1 MPRLS
6 LAVFREISSLPKYAC
21 NTDKRGCWPLSPL
34 PEKTGQDMNI
44 RPINTSIALALATAF
59 ALPSASMAVEL
70 TVGKGADKVTAIEFT
85 PTPAPAGAAEM
96 ATAYTRSSAI
106 VSYASGLRK
115 VFPLSYHTLF
125 RSGQRIGSGEA
136 GLVVDVNGRPID
148 ASVGDGQGNHARGP
162 FHAYAPDAN
171 SLIRIREGKLEKLYL
186 VTQYEYHTEA
196 PLASGMGTM
205 ELYAQLP
212 ASMSLATLNQDHK
225 SGKLKATQ
233 LSNIDMKS
241 IGGLWIPCAASLTPW
256 NTHLAGEEYEPNAR
270 QFEHEP
276 LESMNLYL
284 GTPGKVAADGGAT
297 PYRYGHLVEVKVG
310 AGGTADVT
318 KRYAMGRLATELADI
333 MPDERTAYMG
343 DDGRDTM
350 LFMFVADKARD
361 LSAGTL
367 YAAKWEQRSADN
379 GGSAGLKWLR
389 LGHAT
394 EAKIKALVDRGIKFS
409 DIFEVAAAAEVKA
422 APEKYTEF
430 KPVFVYEGQGGKRAP
445 GSGAKQEVTWL
456 KLRPG
461 METAAAFLE
470 SRRYG
475 AMLGATS
482 EFTKMEGVTHN
493 PDDRKLYIAMSYI
506 EAAMLDGQNGDRPN
520 DHIKLKGD
528 AKDLVCGGIYQA
540 HLSGAQKD
548 QAGDP
553 IRSEWVATTMDALLL
568 GARKPFGQPQGAYDK
583 CDTERIANPD
593 NIKYSPEMRTLFIG
607 EDSGNHLNNFLW
619 ALSLDSGQ
627 LTRLLSA
634 PAGGEHTGLQVVP
647 ALGGHGYIMG
657 NIQHPGAANDLKQY
671 PDAIRV
677 ELRKRIDQR
686 GGIGYLGG
694 LPAINPPRR

>member
-1 MPRLS
+1 MSHP
-6 LAVFREISSLPKYAC
+6 
-21 NTDKRGCWPLSPL
+21 
-34 PEKTGQDMNI
+34 
-44 RPINTSIALALATAF
+44 SIAVAVAISVSLSTSLDTLAADRATRKI
-59 ALPSASMAVEL
+59 SD
-70 TVGKGADKVTAIEFT
+70 TVTSIEFT
-85 PTPAPAGAAEM
+85 PTPAPASAAEM

-106 VSYASGLRK
+106 VTYAGGARK

-125 RSGQRIGSGEA
+125 RSGERIGPGEA
-136 GLVVDVNGRPID
+136 GLVVDAQGRPIA
-148 ASVGDGQGNHARGP
+148 ASVADDKGEQARGP
-162 FHAYAPDAN
+162 FHAYAPDGN
-171 SLIRIREGKLEKLYL
+171 SLIRVREGKLEKLFL
-186 VTQYEYHTEA
+186 VTHYEYHTDA
-196 PLASGMGTM
+196 PLASGKGMM

-212 ASMSLATLNQDHK
+212 ASMSLATIDQKRGL
-225 SGKLKATQ
+225 LKATQ
-233 LSNIDMKS
+233 LANIDMS
-241 IGGLWIPCAASLTPW
+241 GVGGLWIPCAASLTPW
-256 NTHLAGEEYEPNAR
+256 NTHLGGEEYEPNAR

-284 GTPGKVAADGGAT
+284 GTPGKLAGEGGAN
-297 PYRYGHLVEVKVG
+297 PYRYGHLVEVSVAASGK
-310 AGGTADVT
+310 ASVT
-318 KRYAMGRLATELADI
+318 KRYAMGRLAGELAEV
-333 MPDERTAYMG
+333 MPDQRTAYMG

-350 LFMFVADKARD
+350 LFMFVADQPRD

-367 YAAKWEQRSADN
+367 YAARWVQRSADN
-379 GGSAGLKWLR
+379 GGSAHLDWIR

-394 EAKIKALVDRGIKFS
+394 EAAVKALVDRGIRFS
-409 DIFEVAAAAEVKA
+409 DIFEVATAAEVKA
-422 APEKYTEF
+422 TPEKYAEF

-456 KLRPG
+456 KLKPG

-493 PDDRKLYIAMSYI
+493 PGDRKLYIAMSYI
-506 EAAMLDGQNGDRPN
+506 EAGMLDGQNGGRPN
-520 DHIKLKGD
+520 DHIRLKGD
-528 AKDLVCGGIYQA
+528 ARDLVCGGIYQA
-540 HLSGAQKD
+540 QLSGAQKD
-548 QAGDP
+548 HAGEA
-553 IRSEWVATTMDALLL
+553 IRSEWVATAMDALLL
-568 GARKPFGQPQGAYDK
+568 GARKPFGQLQGAYDK
-583 CDTERIANPD
+583 CDTERVANPD

-647 ALGGHGYIMG
+647 SLGGHGYIMG

-686 GGIGYLGG
+686 GSIGYLGG
-694 LPAINPPRR
+694 LPAIEPPRR

>member
-1 MPRLS
+1 MR
-6 LAVFREISSLPKYAC
+6 
-21 NTDKRGCWPLSPL
+21 
-34 PEKTGQDMNI
+34 I
-44 RPINTSIALALATAF
+44 RPITLAIALAFSAT
-59 ALPSASMAVEL
+59 L
-70 TVGKGADKVTAIEFT
+70 TAAAAAADKVTAIEFT
-85 PTPAPAGAAEM
+85 PTPAPTTQADMAA
-96 ATAYTRSSAI
+96 THTRSSAI
-106 VSYASGLRK
+106 VSYASGARK
-115 VFPLSYHTLF
+115 VFPLRYQTLF
-125 RSGQRIGSGEA
+125 HSGDRVGTGEA
-136 GLVVDVNGRPID
+136 GRVVDLHGKPIG
-148 ASVGDGQGNHARGP
+148 ASVPDDKGAHAKGP

-171 SLIRIREGKLEKLYL
+171 SLIRVKAGKLEKLFL

-196 PLASGMGTM
+196 PLASGKGTM

-212 ASMSLATLNQDHK
+212 ASMSLARLTQDPK
-225 SGKLKATQ
+225 NGKLKAIQ
-233 LSNIDMKS
+233 LDNVDMKS

-256 NTHLAGEEYEPNAR
+256 NTHLGGEEYEPNAR

-284 GTPGKVAADGGAT
+284 GTPGKMSHEGGAN
-297 PYRYGHLVEVKVG
+297 PYRYGHLVEVAVG
-310 AGGTADVT
+310 AGGTADVA
-318 KRYAMGRLATELADI
+318 KRYAMGRLAAELAEV
-333 MPDERTAYMG
+333 MPDQRTAYMG

-367 YAAKWEQRSADN
+367 YAAKWEQRSADS
-379 GGSAGLKWLR
+379 GGSASLKWLR
-389 LGHAT
+389 LGHAA
-394 EAKIKALVDRGIKFS
+394 ESDIKALVDRGIKFS
-409 DIFEVAAAAEVKA
+409 DIFEIAAAAEVKA
-422 APEKYTEF
+422 APEKHAEF
-430 KPVFVYEGQGGKRAP
+430 KPVYVYEGQGGKRAP
-445 GSGAKQEVTWL
+445 GSGAKQEATWL

-482 EFTKMEGVTHN
+482 EFTKMEGVSHN

-506 EAAMLDGQNGDRPN
+506 EAGMLDGQNGERPN
-520 DHIKLKGD
+520 DHIKLKGE
-528 AKDLVCGGIYQA
+528 ARDLVCGGIYQA

-548 QAGDP
+548 HAGEL

-568 GARKPFGQPQGAYDK
+568 GARKPFGQLHGPLDK
-583 CDTERIANPD
+583 CDTDRVANPD
-593 NIKYSPEMRTLFIG
+593 NIKFSPEMRTLFIG

-619 ALSLDSGQ
+619 ALNVDSGQ

-647 ALGGHGYIMG
+647 ALGGHAYIMG

-686 GGIGYLGG
+686 GSIGYLGG
-694 LPAINPPRR
+694 LPAIDAPRR

>member
-1 MPRLS
+1 MNYPS
-6 LAVFREISSLPKYAC
+6 LAIAAAFIVTLGA
-21 NTDKRGCWPLSPL
+21 SP
-34 PEKTGQDMNI
+34 DI
-44 RPINTSIALALATAF
+44 LAADRAARSVSDRAT
-59 ALPSASMAVEL
+59 
-70 TVGKGADKVTAIEFT
+70 TVEFT
-85 PTPAPAGAAEM
+85 PTPAPATPTEM
-96 ATAYTRSSAI
+96 ARAYTRSSAI
-106 VSYASGLRK
+106 VSYASGARK
-115 VFPLSYHTLF
+115 VFPLSYQTLF
-125 RSGQRIGSGEA
+125 RSGDKIGGGEA
-136 GLVVDVNGRPID
+136 GLVVDVHGKPLD
-148 ASVGDGQGNHARGP
+148 ASIPDDKGAQARGP

-171 SLIRIREGKLEKLYL
+171 SLIRVREGKLEKLYL

-196 PLASGMGTM
+196 PLASGMGTT
-205 ELYAQLP
+205 ELYALLP
-212 ASMSLATLNQDHK
+212 ASMSLATLKQDRK
-225 SGKLKATQ
+225 RGKLKATQ
-233 LSNIDMKS
+233 LANIDMKA

-276 LESMNLYL
+276 LEAMNLYL
-284 GTPGKVAADGGAT
+284 GTPGKVATDGGAN

-310 AGGTADVT
+310 VGGTTEVA
-318 KRYAMGRLATELADI
+318 KRYAMGRLATELAEV

-361 LSAGTL
+361 LTAGTL
-367 YAAKWEQRSADN
+367 YAARWEQRAAEN

-389 LGHAT
+389 LGHVV
-394 EAKIKALVDRGIKFS
+394 ESEIKTLVDRGIKFS
-409 DIFEVAAAAEVKA
+409 DIFEVATAAEVKA
-422 APEKYTEF
+422 APEKYADF
-430 KPVFVYEGQGGKRAP
+430 KPIFVYEGQGGKRAP
-445 GSGAKQEVTWL
+445 GSGAKQEITWL
-456 KLRPG
+456 KLKPG

-493 PDDRKLYIAMSYI
+493 PDDRKLYLAMSYI
-506 EAAMLDGQNGDRPN
+506 EAGMLDGQNGERPN
-520 DHIKLKGD
+520 DHIKLKGE
-528 AKDLVCGGIYQA
+528 ARDLVCGGIYQA

-548 QAGDP
+548 HLGET

-568 GARKPFGQPQGAYDK
+568 GARKPFGQPQGPYDK
-583 CDTERIANPD
+583 CDTERVANPD
-593 NIKYSPEMRTLFIG
+593 NIKYSAQMRTLFVG

-619 ALSLDSGQ
+619 ALNLDSGQ

-647 ALGGHGYIMG
+647 ALGRHTYIMA

-677 ELRKRIDQR
+677 DLRKRIDQR
-686 GGIGYLGG
+686 GHIGYLAG
-694 LPAINPPRR
+694 LPAIKPSRR

>member
-1 MPRLS
+1 MNYPSIAIAVACSVS
-6 LAVFREISSLPKYAC
+6 LGTTLDALAGDRAKNASVDRV
-21 NTDKRGCWPLSPL
+21 
-34 PEKTGQDMNI
+34 
-44 RPINTSIALALATAF
+44 TSI
-59 ALPSASMAVEL
+59 V
-70 TVGKGADKVTAIEFT
+70 FT
-85 PTPAPAGAAEM
+85 PTPAPTSAEEM
-96 ATAYTRSSAI
+96 ATAHTRSSAI
-106 VSYASGLRK
+106 VSYTSGARK
-115 VFPLSYHTLF
+115 VFPLSYQTLF
-125 RSGQRIGSGEA
+125 HSGDRIGAGEA
-136 GLVVDVNGRPID
+136 GLVVDLHGKPID
-148 ASVGDGQGNHARGP
+148 ASVPDDKGAHAKGP
-162 FHAYAPDAN
+162 FHAYAPDGN
-171 SLIRIREGKLEKLYL
+171 SLIRIREGKLEKLFL

-196 PLASGMGTM
+196 PLASGKGTM
-205 ELYAQLP
+205 ELYARLP
-212 ASMSLATLNQDHK
+212 ASMSLATLNQDRK
-225 SGKLKATQ
+225 SGKLKASN
-233 LSNIDMKS
+233 LANIDMKS

-270 QFEHEP
+270 HFEHEP
-276 LESMNLYL
+276 LEAMNLYL
-284 GTPGKVAADGGAT
+284 GTPGKVAGDGGAN

-310 AGGTADVT
+310 AGGAADVV
-318 KRYAMGRLATELADI
+318 KRYAMGRLAAELAEV

-367 YAAKWEQRSADN
+367 YAAKWEQRAADN

-389 LGHAT
+389 LGHAA
-394 EAKIKALVDRGIKFS
+394 ESDIKALVDRGIKFS
-409 DIFEVAAAAEVKA
+409 DIFELATAAEVKA
-422 APEKYTEF
+422 APEKYADF

-456 KLRPG
+456 MLRPG

-493 PDDRKLYIAMSYI
+493 PEDRKLYIAMSYI
-506 EAAMLDGQNGDRPN
+506 EAGMVDGQNGERPN

-528 AKDLVCGGIYQA
+528 ARDLVCGGIYQA

-548 QAGDP
+548 HTGEA
-553 IRSEWVATTMDALLL
+553 ITSEWVATSMDALLL

-583 CDTERIANPD
+583 CDTERVANPD
-593 NIKYSPEMRTLFIG
+593 NIKYSAAMRTLFVG

-619 ALSLDSGQ
+619 ALNLDSGQ

-634 PAGGEHTGLQVVP
+634 PAGAEHTGLQVVH
-647 ALGGHGYIMG
+647 ALGGHAYIMG

-686 GGIGYLGG
+686 GRIGYLGG
-694 LPAINPPRR
+694 LPAIEPPRR